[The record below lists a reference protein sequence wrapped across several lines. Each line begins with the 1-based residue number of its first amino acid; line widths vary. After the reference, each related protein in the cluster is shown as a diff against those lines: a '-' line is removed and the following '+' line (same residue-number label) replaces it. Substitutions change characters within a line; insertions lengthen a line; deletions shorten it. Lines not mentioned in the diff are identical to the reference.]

1 MDHLFSTWRNLAIK
15 SLLAGKDL
23 ARIEA
28 DELRDLLDG
37 KIEGCD
43 VTCNATWDPS
53 ETLDGRLVE
62 WDGHE
67 FDRLPFDVLEEE
79 LPPARDFRN
88 VETWDR
94 CREYDPK
101 VYGWPRDKS
110 RGQSLGKRDWAK
122 IDTIIVHTAAAGLHE
137 DRALGVPCHALVA
150 RNGNLVLAHYL
161 DAYLAAAHRAN
172 AYSVSLEVSG
182 YRAIEGRQIPA
193 ARAWVR
199 YAAAELRRKHA
210 EMRLDL
216 PIKIGPHRL
225 SHSSRVNDCDI
236 EIHRA
241 VTEWAIDELGLV
253 VADVVG
259 SGNPIPSGWWS
270 TGRSERSK
278 AVRS

>member
-1 MDHLFSTWRNLAIK
+1 MMDHVFATWRNLAIK

-43 VTCNATWDPS
+43 VTCNATWDVS
-53 ETLDGRLVE
+53 EWLGEPEPTPFEALDVE
-62 WDGHE
+62 VGI
-67 FDRLPFDVLEEE
+67 
-79 LPPARDFRN
+79 ARDFRN

-94 CREYDPK
+94 LKRYDPK
-101 VYGWPRDKS
+101 VYGYPADKS
-110 RGQSLGKRDWAK
+110 RGQSLGKRDWSK

-150 RNGNLVLAHYL
+150 KNGNLVLAHYL

-172 AYSVSLEVSG
+172 SYSVSLEVSG
-182 YRAIEGRQIPA
+182 YRAIDGRQIPA

-210 EMRLDL
+210 ELGLDM

-270 TGRSERSK
+270 KGRPERSQ
-278 AVRS
+278 A